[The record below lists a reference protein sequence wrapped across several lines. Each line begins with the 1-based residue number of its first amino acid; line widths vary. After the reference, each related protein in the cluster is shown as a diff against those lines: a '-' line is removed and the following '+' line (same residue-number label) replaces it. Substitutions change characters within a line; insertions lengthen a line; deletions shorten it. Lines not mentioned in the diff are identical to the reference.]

1 VRRPTGE
8 PAGIAHRPAHGSW
21 AVPSPSNDC
30 PGCLRM
36 PDLLFILLTVA
47 VFAVIGLV
55 AKGVERL

>member
-1 VRRPTGE
+1 MQPDSA
-8 PAGIAHRPAHGSW
+8 PAPAAPGQGR
-21 AVPSPSNDC
+21 ADPSLFDC

-36 PDLLFILLTVA
+36 PDLLFVVLTVA